1 MKKKLLAVALAASL
15 FTALPL
21 TAMAAESTL
30 LGDANSDGVVSIA
43 DVTMIQRAAA
53 EAVTLTDAQKKA
65 ADVNGDGAVD
75 ISDATLIQ
83 QYLADLKTGYA
94 IGEPIEEETTPTA
107 EPTTV
112 SEDAWKENTGV
123 ITLSNDGITVTG
135 EGISVEGNVVT
146 ITEGGDWEVVGTCD
160 DGMIYVNTGEEKDA
174 NDKVKLRLNGM
185 SLTNSNGPAI
195 YFDRCKKAVIT
206 LESGTVNTVSD
217 GTAYSE
223 AYANAKSV
231 IQSDDSLEIKGKGS
245 LTVNGNYKHGISSS
259 DDIVIENGTFNITSV
274 KDGVH
279 ANDYVVL
286 DGKNINLTVSAQ
298 GDGIESEGYLTVDKA
313 TLNLTG
319 SGKGLNAADYITL
332 TGGTYTIDTTD
343 DCVNSNAAVTI
354 ADGTYDLTSDDDAV
368 TGLTVDISGGSFT
381 VNTVGK
387 GINGDGDIN
396 LTGGAYD
403 INSTDDCI
411 NGNAAVNITGGTY
424 TNLTSG
430 DEAVTGNTISISDG
444 TFSLK
449 TTGKGV
455 KATADMTLSGGE
467 FTINSTDDSIHSNG
481 NITIT
486 GGSYTITSGD
496 DGVHA
501 DSTLTIEDGSIT
513 VTKSY
518 EGLEANDII
527 INGGTMYVT
536 ASDDGVNAAG
546 GQDQSSQGGRP
557 GQNNFN
563 PGAPGGGASN
573 ASITV
578 NGGYLFVVASGD
590 GVDSNGSLSFNGGT
604 TIVQGP
610 STGGNFAID
619 ADGTVGFNGGT
630 VMAVCSSNAM
640 WEDINGKL
648 GNAVYT
654 KSAGSVQK
662 NGVIAVTDASGN
674 VLSAVKSQISG
685 SVGVLYYNSSVSS
698 LTSCKSVVGG
708 TYSGSFDSFGYAEGG
723 SISGGTST
731 ALSQT
736 SAGGGGGRPGG
747 PGGRF

>member
-107 EPTTV
+107 EPTTEPVETTTATPTTEPVETTTATPTTEPAEATTAAPTTEPVETTTAAPTTEPTTATAPTAPTTV
-112 SEDAWKENTGV
+112 SADAWKENTGV

-195 YFDRCKKAVIT
+195 YFDRCKKAFIT

-223 AYANAKSV
+223 AYADAKSA

-274 KDGVH
+274 KDGIH

-332 TGGTYTIDTTD
+332 TSGTYTIDTTD

-354 ADGTYDLTSDDDAV
+354 ADGTYDLTSGDDAV
-368 TGLTVDISGGSFT
+368 TGLTVDISG
-381 VNTVGK
+381 
-387 GINGDGDIN
+387 
-396 LTGGAYD
+396 
-403 INSTDDCI
+403 
-411 NGNAAVNITGGTY
+411 
-424 TNLTSG
+424 
-430 DEAVTGNTISISDG
+430 
-444 TFSLK
+444 
-449 TTGKGV
+449 
-455 KATADMTLSGGE
+455 
-467 FTINSTDDSIHSNG
+467 
-481 NITIT
+481 
-486 GGSYTITSGD
+486 
-496 DGVHA
+496 
-501 DSTLTIEDGSIT
+501 GSIT

-708 TYSGSFDSFGYAEGG
+708 NYSGSFDSFGYAEGG

-736 SAGGGGGRPGG
+736 SAGGGGRPGG

>member
-107 EPTTV
+107 EPTTEPVETTTAAPTTEPVEATTATPTTEPVETTTAAPTTEPVETTTAAPTTEPAEATTAAPTTEPTTATEPTEPTTV

-195 YFDRCKKAVIT
+195 YFDRCKKAFIT

-223 AYANAKSV
+223 AYADAKSA

-245 LTVNGNYKHGISSS
+245 LNVNGNYKHGISSS

-274 KDGVH
+274 KDGIH

-286 DGKNINLTVSAQ
+286 
-298 GDGIESEGYLTVDKA
+298 EA

-343 DCVNSNAAVTI
+343 DCINSNAAVTI
-354 ADGTYDLTSDDDAV
+354 ADGTYDLTS
-368 TGLTVDISGGSFT
+368 
-381 VNTVGK
+381 
-387 GINGDGDIN
+387 
-396 LTGGAYD
+396 
-403 INSTDDCI
+403 
-411 NGNAAVNITGGTY
+411 
-424 TNLTSG
+424 G
-430 DEAVTGNTISISDG
+430 DEAITGDTINISDG
-444 TFSLK
+444 AFTLK

-455 KATADMTLSGGE
+455 KATTDMTLSGGE
-467 FTINSTDDSIHSNG
+467 FTINSSDDSIHSNG
-481 NITIT
+481 NITVT

-527 INGGTMYVT
+527 I
-536 ASDDGVNAAG
+536 
-546 GQDQSSQGGRP
+546 
-557 GQNNFN
+557 
-563 PGAPGGGASN
+563 
-573 ASITV
+573 
-578 NGGYLFVVASGD
+578 
-590 GVDSNGSLSFNGGT
+590 NGGT

-685 SVGVLYYNSSVSS
+685 SIGVLYYNSSVSS

-723 SISGGTST
+723 TISGGTST

-736 SAGGGGGRPGG
+736 STGGGGRPGG

>member
-107 EPTTV
+107 EPTTEPVEATTATPTTEPVETTTAAPTTEPVETTTAAPTTEPAEATTAAPTTEPTTATEPTEPTTV

-195 YFDRCKKAVIT
+195 YFDRCKKAFIT

-223 AYANAKSV
+223 AYADAKGA

-274 KDGVH
+274 KDGIH

-332 TGGTYTIDTTD
+332 TSGTYTIDTTD

-354 ADGTYDLTSDDDAV
+354 ADGTYDLTSGDDAV
-368 TGLTVDISGGSFT
+368 TGLTVDISG
-381 VNTVGK
+381 
-387 GINGDGDIN
+387 
-396 LTGGAYD
+396 
-403 INSTDDCI
+403 
-411 NGNAAVNITGGTY
+411 
-424 TNLTSG
+424 
-430 DEAVTGNTISISDG
+430 
-444 TFSLK
+444 
-449 TTGKGV
+449 
-455 KATADMTLSGGE
+455 
-467 FTINSTDDSIHSNG
+467 
-481 NITIT
+481 
-486 GGSYTITSGD
+486 
-496 DGVHA
+496 
-501 DSTLTIEDGSIT
+501 GSIT

-708 TYSGSFDSFGYAEGG
+708 NYSGSFDSFGYAEGG

-736 SAGGGGGRPGG
+736 SAGGGGRPGG

>member
-1 MKKKLLAVALAASL
+1 
-15 FTALPL
+15 
-21 TAMAAESTL
+21 
-30 LGDANSDGVVSIA
+30 
-43 DVTMIQRAAA
+43 
-53 EAVTLTDAQKKA
+53 
-65 ADVNGDGAVD
+65 
-75 ISDATLIQ
+75 
-83 QYLADLKTGYA
+83 
-94 IGEPIEEETTPTA
+94 
-107 EPTTV
+107 
-112 SEDAWKENTGV
+112 
-123 ITLSNDGITVTG
+123 
-135 EGISVEGNVVT
+135 
-146 ITEGGDWEVVGTCD
+146 
-160 DGMIYVNTGEEKDA
+160 
-174 NDKVKLRLNGM
+174 
-185 SLTNSNGPAI
+185 
-195 YFDRCKKAVIT
+195 
-206 LESGTVNTVSD
+206 
-217 GTAYSE
+217 
-223 AYANAKSV
+223 
-231 IQSDDSLEIKGKGS
+231 
-245 LTVNGNYKHGISSS
+245 
-259 DDIVIENGTFNITSV
+259 
-274 KDGVH
+274 
-279 ANDYVVL
+279 
-286 DGKNINLTVSAQ
+286 
-298 GDGIESEGYLTVDKA
+298 
-313 TLNLTG
+313 
-319 SGKGLNAADYITL
+319 
-332 TGGTYTIDTTD
+332 
-343 DCVNSNAAVTI
+343 
-354 ADGTYDLTSDDDAV
+354 
-368 TGLTVDISGGSFT
+368 
-381 VNTVGK
+381 
-387 GINGDGDIN
+387 
-396 LTGGAYD
+396 
-403 INSTDDCI
+403 
-411 NGNAAVNITGGTY
+411 
-424 TNLTSG
+424 
-430 DEAVTGNTISISDG
+430 
-444 TFSLK
+444 
-449 TTGKGV
+449 
-455 KATADMTLSGGE
+455 MTLSGGE

-708 TYSGSFDSFGYAEGG
+708 NYSGSFDSFGYAEGG

-736 SAGGGGGRPGG
+736 SAGGGGRPGG

>member
-1 MKKKLLAVALAASL
+1 
-15 FTALPL
+15 
-21 TAMAAESTL
+21 
-30 LGDANSDGVVSIA
+30 
-43 DVTMIQRAAA
+43 
-53 EAVTLTDAQKKA
+53 
-65 ADVNGDGAVD
+65 
-75 ISDATLIQ
+75 
-83 QYLADLKTGYA
+83 
-94 IGEPIEEETTPTA
+94 
-107 EPTTV
+107 
-112 SEDAWKENTGV
+112 
-123 ITLSNDGITVTG
+123 
-135 EGISVEGNVVT
+135 
-146 ITEGGDWEVVGTCD
+146 
-160 DGMIYVNTGEEKDA
+160 
-174 NDKVKLRLNGM
+174 
-185 SLTNSNGPAI
+185 
-195 YFDRCKKAVIT
+195 
-206 LESGTVNTVSD
+206 
-217 GTAYSE
+217 
-223 AYANAKSV
+223 
-231 IQSDDSLEIKGKGS
+231 
-245 LTVNGNYKHGISSS
+245 
-259 DDIVIENGTFNITSV
+259 
-274 KDGVH
+274 
-279 ANDYVVL
+279 
-286 DGKNINLTVSAQ
+286 
-298 GDGIESEGYLTVDKA
+298 
-313 TLNLTG
+313 
-319 SGKGLNAADYITL
+319 
-332 TGGTYTIDTTD
+332 
-343 DCVNSNAAVTI
+343 
-354 ADGTYDLTSDDDAV
+354 
-368 TGLTVDISGGSFT
+368 
-381 VNTVGK
+381 
-387 GINGDGDIN
+387 
-396 LTGGAYD
+396 
-403 INSTDDCI
+403 
-411 NGNAAVNITGGTY
+411 
-424 TNLTSG
+424 
-430 DEAVTGNTISISDG
+430 
-444 TFSLK
+444 
-449 TTGKGV
+449 
-455 KATADMTLSGGE
+455 MTLSGGE
-467 FTINSTDDSIHSNG
+467 FTINSSDDSIHSNG
-481 NITIT
+481 NITVT

-496 DGVHA
+496 DG
-501 DSTLTIEDGSIT
+501 
-513 VTKSY
+513 
-518 EGLEANDII
+518 NDII

-736 SAGGGGGRPGG
+736 SAGGGGRPGG

>member
-30 LGDANSDGVVSIA
+30 LGDAN
-43 DVTMIQRAAA
+43 
-53 EAVTLTDAQKKA
+53 
-65 ADVNGDGAVD
+65 
-75 ISDATLIQ
+75 
-83 QYLADLKTGYA
+83 
-94 IGEPIEEETTPTA
+94 
-107 EPTTV
+107 
-112 SEDAWKENTGV
+112 
-123 ITLSNDGITVTG
+123 
-135 EGISVEGNVVT
+135 
-146 ITEGGDWEVVGTCD
+146 
-160 DGMIYVNTGEEKDA
+160 
-174 NDKVKLRLNGM
+174 
-185 SLTNSNGPAI
+185 
-195 YFDRCKKAVIT
+195 
-206 LESGTVNTVSD
+206 
-217 GTAYSE
+217 
-223 AYANAKSV
+223 
-231 IQSDDSLEIKGKGS
+231 
-245 LTVNGNYKHGISSS
+245 
-259 DDIVIENGTFNITSV
+259 GTFNITSV
-274 KDGVH
+274 KDGIH

-313 TLNLTG
+313 KLNLTG
-319 SGKGLNAADYITL
+319 GGKGLNAADYITL
-332 TGGTYTIDTTD
+332 TSGTYTIDTTD
-343 DCVNSNAAVTI
+343 DC
-354 ADGTYDLTSDDDAV
+354 
-368 TGLTVDISGGSFT
+368 
-381 VNTVGK
+381 
-387 GINGDGDIN
+387 
-396 LTGGAYD
+396 
-403 INSTDDCI
+403 INS
-411 NGNAAVNITGGTY
+411 NAAVNITGGTY

-430 DEAVTGNTISISDG
+430 DEAITGDTINISDG
-444 TFSLK
+444 AFTLK

-455 KATADMTLSGGE
+455 KATTDMTLSGGE
-467 FTINSTDDSIHSNG
+467 FTINSSDDSIHSNG
-481 NITIT
+481 NITVT

-496 DGVHA
+496 DGVHT

-527 INGGTMYVT
+527 I
-536 ASDDGVNAAG
+536 
-546 GQDQSSQGGRP
+546 
-557 GQNNFN
+557 
-563 PGAPGGGASN
+563 
-573 ASITV
+573 
-578 NGGYLFVVASGD
+578 
-590 GVDSNGSLSFNGGT
+590 NGGT

-685 SVGVLYYNSSVSS
+685 SIGVLYYNSSVSS

-723 SISGGTST
+723 TISGGTST

-736 SAGGGGGRPGG
+736 STGGGGRPGG